1 MKRSLTV
8 AVMAAATLLA
18 GGATA
23 TASESPSPTTSSS
36 SGSASDVTTLERVAA
51 YTQPSIVYIE
61 TTWSGYVYDT
71 FNKMYINNGNPISVT
86 VSCTGYVV
94 RPDGYIATAGHCVNT
109 PEFGQYFLLEQAAQ
123 KAIDQGYYQAT
134 DLTVED
140 ILGFNDYVVQN
151 QSGRRAKPQIKVAV
165 WWPQSAG
172 GVATAKG
179 LPARIVKWQKFQ
191 QGDSALIKIEEDG
204 MNALPL
210 SDESIDV
217 GTDVITIGYPASID
231 TTVDA
236 DLTPS
241 YKDGS
246 ISSLK
251 TVGGGLTQVYE
262 ISAQTSKGMSGGPTV
277 NDTGEV
283 VGVIS
288 FAPPSESQSFNFIQ
302 PVSATKELLGDA
314 GQPNELSEDTQNY
327 RAGLDA
333 YFAGDKAEAVSKLS
347 EVVDNQPTNALAKEY
362 LDKAQELPE
371 PAKDTTSSDNGGS
384 NTGLI
389 IGIIVGVLVLAA
401 IAVLVLL
408 MLSRS
413 KKKKGPSAGLQSGP
427 VYGGLPP
434 SGGPTYVQPGVT
446 GPTGPSTAVIT
457 PPPAQQQ
464 GIPAAPPQAAPA
476 PPAPTP
482 LPPAAATEAPAPV
495 EAEAHEEVFCSSCG
509 TKAEEPDQKFCK
521 HCGHPL

>member
-1 MKRSLTV
+1 MRRSLTV

-18 GGATA
+18 SGASA
-23 TASESPSPTTSSS
+23 TASESPSPTSSS
-36 SGSASDVTTLERVAA
+36 SSSPSDVTPLERVAA

-71 FNKMYINNGNPISVT
+71 FNKMYINNGKPISVT

-94 RPDGYIATAGHCVNT
+94 TPDGYIATAGHCVNT

-123 KAIDQGYYQAT
+123 TAIDQGYYQSS
-134 DLTVED
+134 DLTVD
-140 ILGFNDYVVQN
+140 DVLGFNDYVVQN
-151 QSGRRAKPQIKVAV
+151 QSGRRAKPQIQTAV

-172 GVATAKG
+172 GVATSKG
-179 LPARIVKWQKFQ
+179 LPARIVKWQKFN

-210 SDESIDV
+210 SDASVDV

-241 YKDGS
+241 YKEGS
-246 ISSLK
+246 ISSKK

-277 NDTGEV
+277 DDTGEV

-314 GQPNELSEDTQNY
+314 GVTNELSDDTKLY
-327 RAGLDA
+327 RSGLDA
-333 YFAGDKAEAVSKLS
+333 YFAGDKTTAVKNLS
-347 EVVDNQPTNALAKEY
+347 TVVDNQPTNALAKEY
-362 LDKAQELPE
+362 LDKAQNLPD
-371 PAKDTTSSDNGGS
+371 PPKQSTSSDNGGS

-401 IAVLVLL
+401 IAVLLLL
-408 MLSRS
+408 MLSRN
-413 KKKKGPSAGLQSGP
+413 KKKKGPNAGLQSGP

-457 PPPAQQQ
+457 PPPVQQQ
-464 GIPAAPPQAAPA
+464 GIPAAPPPA
-476 PPAPTP
+476 PPAPAP
-482 LPPAAATEAPAPV
+482 LPPAAATEAPPAPEV
-495 EAEAHEEVFCSSCG
+495 EEEVFCASCG
-509 TKAEEPDQKFCK
+509 TKAEPGQKFCK

>member
-1 MKRSLTV
+1 MRRSLTV

-18 GGATA
+18 GGASA
-23 TASESPSPTTSSS
+23 AASESPSPTTSPSSASS
-36 SGSASDVTTLERVAA
+36 SGPSAVTPLERVAA

-71 FNKMYINNGNPISVT
+71 FNKMYINNGKPISVT

-109 PEFGQYFLLEQAAQ
+109 PEFGQYFLMEQAAQ
-123 KAIDQGYYQAT
+123 TAINQGYYQSS
-134 DLTVED
+134 DLTVDD
-140 ILGFNDYVVQN
+140 ILGFNDYVIQN
-151 QSGRRAKPQIKVAV
+151 QSGRRAKPQIQTAV

-179 LPARIVKWQKFQ
+179 LPARIVKWQRFN

-210 SDESIDV
+210 SDQSVQV

-241 YKDGS
+241 YKEGS
-246 ISSLK
+246 VSSQK

-277 NDTGEV
+277 NDQGEV

-314 GQPNELSEDTQNY
+314 GQPNELSEDTKLY

-333 YFAGDKAEAVSKLS
+333 YFAGDKATAVKNLS
-347 EVVDNQPTNALAKEY
+347 TVVDNQPTNALAKQY
-362 LDKAQELPE
+362 LDKAQELPNPPKE
-371 PAKDTTSSDNGGS
+371 SSSSNDGGS
-384 NTGLI
+384 NMGLI

-401 IAVLVLL
+401 IAVLLLL
-408 MLSRS
+408 MLSRN
-413 KKKKGPSAGLQSGP
+413 KKKKGPAAGVQSGP

-434 SGGPTYVQPGVT
+434 SGGPTYVQPGVS

-457 PPPAQQQ
+457 PPVQPQQQ
-464 GIPAAPPQAAPA
+464 GLPTPPPT
-476 PPAPTP
+476 PPAPAP
-482 LPPAAATEAPAPV
+482 LPPAASTEAPPAAPV
-495 EAEAHEEVFCSSCG
+495 EEEVFCTSCG
-509 TKAEEPDQKFCK
+509 TKAVEPDQKFCK